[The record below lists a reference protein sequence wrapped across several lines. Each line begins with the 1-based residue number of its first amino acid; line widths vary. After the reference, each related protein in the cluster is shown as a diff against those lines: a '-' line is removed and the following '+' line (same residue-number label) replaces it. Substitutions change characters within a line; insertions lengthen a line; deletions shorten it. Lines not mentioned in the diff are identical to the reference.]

1 MKMYDI
7 HMHIIPGVDDGSWS
21 MDMSEQLLY
30 MAYEQKIKKIIAT
43 PHSSAFLGGDKVVKE
58 NFRQLQELAGKIL
71 PDLKLYLG
79 CEVRCCGLY
88 MDKILKDL
96 KSRRMP
102 ALNMTNYIL
111 TEFSTNIEPEEAAE
125 CARQLIADGW
135 HPVLAHVERY
145 RQLFSEKNC
154 VEELQDM
161 GCLFQI
167 NVYSVYDESSEKIK
181 ANARRLID
189 EKRVTFLGSDA
200 HRTIHRPPSVRYGLE
215 YLYANYE
222 KDYIDRIAYK
232 NAEELLN
239 MRE

>member
-30 MAYEQKIKKIIAT
+30 EAYKQKIKKIIAT
-43 PHSSAFLGGDKVVKE
+43 PHSSAFLGGDKAVKE
-58 NFRQLQELAGKIL
+58 IFRQLQELAGKIL

-79 CEVRCCGLY
+79 CEVRCCGSY
-88 MDKILKDL
+88 MNKILEDL

-111 TEFSTNIEPEEAAE
+111 TEFSTNIGPEEAAE
-125 CARQLIADGW
+125 CVQRLTADGW

-145 RQLFSEKNC
+145 RQLFSKKDC
-154 VEELQDM
+154 IEELQDM

-167 NVYSVYDESSEKIK
+167 NVYSVHEENNERIK
-181 ANARRLID
+181 ANAIRLIE
-189 EKRVTFLGSDA
+189 EKKAAFLGSDA
-200 HRTIHRPPSVRYGLE
+200 HRTTHRPPSVTSGLKH
-215 YLYANYE
+215 LYKNYE